1 LDGALSRAHAR
12 AREKVALGRGLRH
25 HRCVSDQPRCT
36 AVLRSGEHCRSVVAT
51 DSEFCAP
58 HNMLAAK
65 YGDAAL
71 RIGKYPKR
79 RRDSTL
85 VRVIDG
91 EKGVTAEVPK
101 LN

>member
-1 LDGALSRAHAR
+1 
-12 AREKVALGRGLRH
+12 
-25 HRCVSDQPRCT
+25 
-36 AVLRSGEHCRSVVAT
+36 VAT

-101 LN
+101 LK